1 MAAGDHSR
9 GVPGRGG
16 HPASD
21 YDPPEDEAHMT
32 FWEHLG
38 ELRTR
43 LFYSLIPFIPAF
55 IAAWIFREEAFAVLV
70 IPLNKAWQS
79 LGMGTPKLHFSTPV
93 EPIVMY
99 LKQSAIVALLVSS
112 PWVFWQI
119 WSFVSPG
126 LYSREKRLVI
136 PFVVASTVCFTIGGL
151 FGWFYIFPPTFET
164 LMDFAGE
171 LPGGSVTIEPTLMMG
186 EYMSFIGQMLLVF
199 GITFEVPVV
208 ITFLSLIGL
217 VTYKQLLKFGR
228 WWLVV
233 SSVLAAILTP
243 TQDALSMLLLLVP
256 LVGLYYISVVIAF
269 FIDMKRKTPLV
280 SDPESA

>member
-1 MAAGDHSR
+1 MAA
-9 GVPGRGG
+9 
-16 HPASD
+16 
-21 YDPPEDEAHMT
+21 PEEPENEQHMT
-32 FWEHLG
+32 FFEHLG

-43 LFYSLIPFIPAF
+43 LMYCLIPFVPAF
-55 IAAWIFREEAFAVLV
+55 ILAWVLREQTFSILV

-79 LGMGTPKLHFSTPV
+79 LGMGIPKLHFSTPV
-93 EPIVMY
+93 EPIVVY
-99 LKQSAIVALLVSS
+99 LKQSAIVALLLSS
-112 PWVFWQI
+112 PWVFYQI

-126 LYSREKRLVI
+126 LYSREKKLVI
-136 PFVVASTVCFTIGGL
+136 PFVLASTVCFTIGGL

-164 LMDFAGE
+164 LMDFAGQ
-171 LPGGSVTIEPTLMMG
+171 LPGGTVTIEPTLMMG
-186 EYMSFIGQMLLVF
+186 EYVSFIAQMLLVF

-217 VTYKQLLKFGR
+217 VTHKQLLKFGR

-256 LVGLYYISVVIAF
+256 LVGLYYASVIIAY
-269 FIDMKRKTPLV
+269 FIDLKRNNATI
-280 SDPESA
+280 EAGA